1 LAHRARAGATLEE
14 EETMNDIEIRAA
26 ALLAA
31 AQSVSGSRYITSPAD
46 VLARAAVYEKY
57 IRDAK
62 VA

>member
-1 LAHRARAGATLEE
+1 
-14 EETMNDIEIRAA
+14 MNDIEIRAA